1 MVMGVSVFLERVR
14 HQRRLRDV
22 RLYRPHKRP
31 RGGWRPEREAG
42 EMHASH
48 CMRGSEAKE
57 GTCKLWWAYA
67 FQFVKLLRRERP
79 ATGKEPRGARS
90 TQYWG
95 RMEERT
101 AHMKRYMRIAK
112 RYMLEQRMQRLLNSG
127 ASGAAA
133 PHPVSSFTDSDASP
147 SALPFALTSPPSS
160 LLSLSSPFL
169 GCVSS
174 SLSSTAASSSG
185 LPYTTSEEN
194 LADFFSHFWTKRQA
208 QLRRQETRGPER
220 GSSQGPPD
228 VTRSLFQ
235 GDAACGVLRMGARP
249 AQAPFAFG
257 DEDSD
262 ASFIVGIVERRP
274 YWAVAQWHMLAAA
287 ELEAAEK
294 ALLKTRSAASQ
305 KDDQKTV
312 ARLLAS
318 LDQEQRRLILTQ
330 QKRLLASHMPTDDVS
345 SVSALAQVQLQES
358 EQTQAVRRMQE
369 KVQELLQ
376 PLQEAVLNYFDTPS
390 SFVKLAREAVQK
402 LLELRKVEDGPDRES
417 VKRMQDAGA
426 RLSQRPL

>member
-1 MVMGVSVFLERVR
+1 
-14 HQRRLRDV
+14 
-22 RLYRPHKRP
+22 
-31 RGGWRPEREAG
+31 
-42 EMHASH
+42 MHASH

-79 ATGKEPRGARS
+79 ATGKDPRGARS

-235 GDAACGVLRMGARP
+235 GDSACGVLRMGARP
-249 AQAPFAFG
+249 AQAPFALG

-318 LDQEQRRLILTQ
+318 LDQEQRRLIHTQ

-345 SVSALAQVQLQES
+345 SVSVRKKRNGERERGKGVELEEWRRGDNEGRREFKKQGTREVQGGGRTGERERGNQLE
-358 EQTQAVRRMQE
+358 EERRQRTRRISRRGEE
-369 KVQELLQ
+369 KEGDWVQG
-376 PLQEAVLNYFDTPS
+376 
-390 SFVKLAREAVQK
+390 RI
-402 LLELRKVEDGPDRES
+402 
-417 VKRMQDAGA
+417 
-426 RLSQRPL
+426 